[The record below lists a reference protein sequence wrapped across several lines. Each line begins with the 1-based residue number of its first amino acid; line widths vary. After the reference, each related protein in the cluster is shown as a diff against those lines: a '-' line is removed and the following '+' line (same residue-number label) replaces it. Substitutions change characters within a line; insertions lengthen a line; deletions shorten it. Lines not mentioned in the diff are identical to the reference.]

1 MSGWESLGRVLWV
14 LALGGAIAAVAL
26 WLSRLWGRLRHR
38 KPNSLVTHLVMAG
51 LAVAA
56 MYLTSGGRWSEFG
69 LGLGSFHWS
78 PMLLLWVLPTA
89 ILTIMQLAAS
99 RGRPSDDPHPL
110 GPVQTVLRIWVV
122 ASIAEEVPTRGL
134 IQGLLAPLSA
144 TGFHVAGVL
153 VSVSI
158 LLAAL
163 AFAAM
168 HLVLVRKMG
177 AKAVPVIV
185 LAFLLGCVTGV
196 YRQTTGSLIPAVI
209 VHMLFNVGGTI
220 PLWLTPRR
228 ARPQSKPA
236 AET

>member
-1 MSGWESLGRVLWV
+1 
-14 LALGGAIAAVAL
+14 
-26 WLSRLWGRLRHR
+26 
-38 KPNSLVTHLVMAG
+38 
-51 LAVAA
+51 
-56 MYLTSGGRWSEFG
+56 
-69 LGLGSFHWS
+69 
-78 PMLLLWVLPTA
+78 MLLLWVLPTA
-89 ILTIMQLAAS
+89 ILTIMQLAVS
-99 RGRPSDDPHPL
+99 RGRPSDAPHQFS
-110 GPVQTVLRIWVV
+110 PVQTVLRIWIV
-122 ASIAEEVPTRGL
+122 ASIAEEVLTRGL
-134 IQGLLAPLSA
+134 IQGLLAPLST
-144 TGFHVAGVL
+144 TGFRIGAEL

-168 HLVLVRKMG
+168 HFVLVRKMG

>member
-1 MSGWESLGRVLWV
+1 VLWV
-14 LALGGAIAAVAL
+14 LALGGAIAAAAL

-38 KPNSLVTHLVMAG
+38 KPSSLVTHFVMAG
-51 LAVAA
+51 LAIAA
-56 MYLTSGGRWSEFG
+56 MHLISGGRWPEFG

-89 ILTIMQLAAS
+89 ILTIMQLAVS
-99 RGRPSDDPHPL
+99 RGRPSDDPHQFS
-110 GPVQTVLRIWVV
+110 PVQTVLRIWIV
-122 ASIAEEVPTRGL
+122 ASIAEEVLTRGL
-134 IQGLLAPLSA
+134 IQGLLAPLST
-144 TGFHVAGVL
+144 TGFRIGAEL

-168 HLVLVRKMG
+168 HFVLVRKMG

>member
-1 MSGWESLGRVLWV
+1 VSGWESFARVLWV
-14 LALGGAIAAVAL
+14 LGLGAAIAVGSLAL
-26 WLSRLWGRLRHR
+26 SMSWGRIRRR
-38 KPNSLVTHLVMAG
+38 KPNSLVTHFVMAG

-99 RGRPSDDPHPL
+99 RGRPSDDPHQL
-110 GPVQTVLRIWVV
+110 GPVQIVLRVWIV
-122 ASIAEEVPTRGL
+122 ASIAEEVLTRGL
-134 IQGLLAPLSA
+134 IQGLLAPLST
-144 TGFHVAGVL
+144 TGFRVAGEL
-153 VSVSI
+153 VSVSV

-163 AFAAM
+163 AFAAL

-177 AKAVPVIV
+177 AKAAPVIV
-185 LAFLLGCVTGV
+185 LAFLLGCVAGV

-209 VHMLFNVGGTI
+209 VHMLFNIGGTV
-220 PLWLTPRR
+220 PMWLTSRR
-228 ARPQSKPA
+228 AMPQPKPGA
-236 AET
+236 GT